1 MCIYRECG
9 VHFCMN
15 KKKGVGSATASKYGG
30 DCRKKVMEENKVVE
44 AVQEEIPSMDDMKEA
59 LEKSYR
65 TVRPGDVV
73 TGTVISVDETEAVLD
88 LDYFAPGKIA
98 VADFSDDPAF
108 SMVNSVKV
116 GDQVTATVV
125 RTDDGSGCLQLSAKK
140 ANEERAWKH
149 FGEMLESG
157 EAVEVTVKEAVK
169 GGVVTFVEGVRGF
182 IPASKLSLSYV
193 EDLSVFVGQKLSVQV
208 ITVEQEKK
216 KLVLSA
222 RELLME
228 AKKQEKKNRVLQF
241 TPDSVVQGVV
251 EQLMPYGA
259 FVKLGDG
266 ISGLVHI
273 SQISN
278 KRLQHP
284 KEKLTEGQEVTVK
297 VLKVENGKISL
308 TMKDIDGP
316 VEVEATEKEEAPR
329 TYKDKGGA
337 TTSLA
342 DLFKNIQL

>member
-1 MCIYRECG
+1 
-9 VHFCMN
+9 
-15 KKKGVGSATASKYGG
+15 
-30 DCRKKVMEENKVVE
+30 MEENKVVE
-44 AVQEEIPSMDDMKEA
+44 TVQEAIPSMDDMKDA

-65 TVRPGDVV
+65 TMRPGDVV

-98 VADFSDDPAF
+98 AADFSEDPAF
-108 SMVNSVKV
+108 SVVESVHV
-116 GDQVTATVV
+116 GDTVTATVV

-140 ANEERAWKH
+140 ASQDKAWKH
-149 FGEMLESG
+149 FAEMLESK

-169 GGVVTFVEGVRGF
+169 GGVVAYVEGIRGF

-208 ITVEQEKK
+208 ITVEADKK

-222 RELLME
+222 KELLME
-228 AKKQEKKNRVLQF
+228 AKKQEKQNRVLQF
-241 TPDSVVQGVV
+241 TPGSVVKGVV

-284 KEKLTEGQEVTVK
+284 KEKLSEGQEVTVK

-308 TMKDIDGP
+308 TMKEVEGP
-316 VEVEATEKEEAPR
+316 VEVDASEEEAAPR
-329 TYKDKGGA
+329 SYRDKGAA
-337 TTSLA
+337 TTSLG
-342 DLFKNIQL
+342 DLFKNIKL